1 MKLIIGRPSADP
13 ALSVSS
19 IRTQKTCLPRQSR
32 GVSRLTF
39 AESDLTI
46 MRHSLLWQAEG
57 GMRRAHKVGQMSG
70 RTQQS

>member
-1 MKLIIGRPSADP
+1 MKLIIGIPSADP

-19 IRTQKTCLPRQSR
+19 IRTQKTCQ
-32 GVSRLTF
+32 VSVLSF
-39 AESDLTI
+39 AESDMTI

-57 GMRRAHKVGQMSG
+57 SMRRAHKVGQMSG